1 MISDLHFFDAGK
13 QPCDAV
19 GIQLLQAELNARQ
32 HDIGR
37 AGRNQVDIH
46 AVILPG
52 FDPASRELA
61 DDLIAVDDEATTIN
75 VGHFGEAELSSLAG
89 EHFCALIGIAGPR
102 AVQIKGIRTAS
113 HYQE

>member
-1 MISDLHFFDAGK
+1 MISNLHFFDARK

-37 AGRNQVDIH
+37 AGRNQVDIR

-52 FDPASRELA
+52 FDTPRDRKIFHLQ
-61 DDLIAVDDEATTIN
+61 V
-75 VGHFGEAELSSLAG
+75 
-89 EHFCALIGIAGPR
+89 IGAFSFEGC
-102 AVQIKGIRTAS
+102 
-113 HYQE
+113 